1 MNFVGNTVAITQQ
14 ALWGRALDYAAYS
27 DGSASSSSAGAKA
40 GQQQQQQVARN
51 ISYSQVIKSS
61 LQRDGIAAF
70 FTVPKWASRIL
81 MNAPVQGSLPWFYN
95 NVLPLGEDSV
105 LGVVR
110 TLYYNGEDNT
120 TTSGKNDNCTIS

>member
-1 MNFVGNTVAITQQ
+1 MNFAGNAVAITQQ
-14 ALWGRALDYAAYS
+14 ALWGRGLDYAVYA
-27 DGSASSSSAGAKA
+27 DGSAASSASSAA
-40 GQQQQQQVARN
+40 SNSTTQVARN

-61 LQRDGIAAF
+61 LQKDGLAAF

-110 TLYYNGEDNT
+110 TLYSGKKDE
-120 TTSGKNDNCTIS
+120 SGKNENGCAIS

>member
-1 MNFVGNTVAITQQ
+1 MNFVGNAVAITQQ
-14 ALWGRALDYAAYS
+14 ALWGRGLDYAVYA
-27 DGSASSSSAGAKA
+27 DGSAASSSASATS
-40 GQQQQQQVARN
+40 QVARN

-61 LQRDGIAAF
+61 LQKDGLAAF

-110 TLYYNGEDNT
+110 TLYSGKKDD
-120 TTSGKNDNCTIS
+120 SGKNENGCAIS